1 MVDTVACVMAPDA
14 LGEAEAESVPPY
26 TPAES
31 AAAADAD
38 VAAAAGGDDEFLL
51 LDEQPLIAVAISRA
65 ATDQVTAVAVRFIRA
80 PRV

>member
-1 MVDTVACVMAPDA
+1 
-14 LGEAEAESVPPY
+14 
-26 TPAES
+26 
-31 AAAADAD
+31 